1 MRPGTAAPSTTA
13 PTAVVH
19 TSVTEL
25 FDITHPIILGGL
37 QGLGHAPLAAAVSAA
52 GGLGLITAGCFEDRE
67 GLDAEIAH
75 LRELTDRP
83 FGVNIAIGSRRSMA
97 PFVDSA
103 CDAGVPAVFTSG
115 HDPSPFVDQLKAS
128 GVLWVHVAP
137 AIRFARKA
145 VDLGADAVVLVGFE
159 AGGHPG
165 LDDVALSVLVRMA
178 AQQFEV
184 PVIAAGGISDGP
196 SLVAALAW
204 GAAGAQLGT
213 RFVLTQESPLHERV
227 KQALLEADERSTVI
241 IERSLKRARR
251 VLRTPRAEEVLRLEA
266 QGADFSELRHI
277 IGGESYLRTITD
289 GDLDQGVLSTG
300 QNVGLLRDLPSAGQV
315 VRSVMGEAAA
325 VLDQLA
331 MLRTDTT
338 ERFRSPIPHGQ
349 ESKSDDACWS
359 VNT

>member
-1 MRPGTAAPSTTA
+1 MTTGMAEPPVMVA

-19 TSVTEL
+19 TRITEL

-37 QGLGHAPLAAAVSAA
+37 QGLGRAPLAAAVSAA
-52 GGLGLITAGCFEDRE
+52 GGLGLVTAGCFEDRE

-128 GVLWVHVAP
+128 GVRWVHVAP
-137 AIRFARKA
+137 GIRFARKA

-178 AQQFEV
+178 VQQFDV

-213 RFVLTQESPLHERV
+213 RFVLTQESSLHERV
-227 KQALLEADERSTVI
+227 KRALLEADERSTVI
-241 IERSLKRARR
+241 IERSMRRARR
-251 VLRTPRAEEVLRLEA
+251 VLRTARAEEVLRLEA
-266 QGADFSELRHI
+266 EGAGFPELRHI

-300 QNVGLLRDLPSAGQV
+300 QNVGLLCDVPAAGEV
-315 VRSVMGEAAA
+315 VAGVMAETAA
-325 VLDQLA
+325 VLDRLA
-331 MLRTDTT
+331 A
-338 ERFRSPIPHGQ
+338 FRDDSLQGMASAIPYDQG
-349 ESKSDDACWS
+349 K
-359 VNT
+359 